1 MGHAWSRWAV
11 RLAALVTLAIAALFA
26 PSIADAA
33 LSWSQPIAV
42 DHNGQQRLAGLACSS
57 GTRCV
62 AIDGLGQTVT
72 FNPASPSGAAP
83 VVRSANATLLGIACP
98 SDNQCTVVDS
108 GGHAITFDPASS
120 GGATTATITSA
131 PGGLVSIA
139 CPGVHQ
145 CTTLDQSGNVETFDP
160 TSPGTVTPVLIDAT
174 NGPAA
179 IQCPSTGECVAL
191 FNNLGAH
198 TSHAVAF
205 DPGSPATQ
213 TSNNLTVFLVDMSCP
228 SITRC
233 TAVAPLSGEQYS
245 FDPTKTTAPDHSTID
260 SGHELMRVACSVST
274 QCTAV
279 DTAGQ
284 EVSFDPTVPSA
295 LTPVFLGAG
304 SLNGIACPTSSQCT
318 AVGDLGQ
325 EATFNPTTTT
335 APSAVT
341 VDPSNEL
348 TGVACPSAS
357 QCTAIDR
364 VGQIVTFD
372 PSTLSTHTP
381 LRIDGTRGLT
391 SISCPSSGQCTTV
404 DFLGDALTFDPVTPG
419 APTPSVIT
427 GNILPG
433 GLSCPSLGQCT
444 LVDFAGE
451 TTFDPHAP
459 ASKSS
464 VVIGGGA
471 NYVDTSCPTS
481 GQCTVVNASGQA
493 ATFNPAFPGSP
504 SAVAIDGSTGI
515 AGVSCPSTTL
525 CVAADAAGRVIVFD
539 PKNLGGASAHTIDSG
554 LPFTDIAC
562 PSTTF
567 CVASDAAGDVVEGN
581 PATATWTHDPVP
593 SSGALRSVA
602 CASDAECVVVDG
614 TGRAFV
620 GVPLPT
626 VSSAPSITGT
636 AVKGQTLSGQHGT
649 WSSAPTGYAYA
660 WQRCDT
666 AGNNC
671 TAIAGAAGTSYT
683 LAAADV
689 GHTIRVRVTAS
700 NIVGAGAPAL
710 SPATAVVQASGSPV
724 IRTRPRVTGKARL
737 GAQLSVTTG
746 TWSGVG
752 PISFSY
758 HWQVCRP
765 ACSNIATATRNTL
778 RLTAAQAG
786 FRVRVIVTARN
797 GFGTTSATSDRS
809 GPISPTAAQI
819 RTALLRAAVPTGL
832 NARIAA
838 ILARGGVTVSFAAP
852 AAGAGQ
858 LAWYYVPR
866 GTHLAAARKPTL
878 VASGRMSTTR
888 ARRIHV
894 RLKLTGPGRRLLRL
908 ANSRT
913 LTATATYTLRGGLRA
928 TARQAI
934 VLR

>member
-1 MGHAWSRWAV
+1 MRSWVAV
-11 RLAALVTLAIAALFA
+11 AALFA
-26 PSIADAA
+26 PSVADAA
-33 LSWSQPIAV
+33 LSWSQPITV
-42 DHNGQQRLAGLACSS
+42 DHNGQQRLGGLACSS
-57 GTRCV
+57 STRCV

-98 SDNQCTVVDS
+98 SDQQCTVVDS

-120 GGATTATITSA
+120 GGATRAAITSA

-145 CTTLDQSGNVETFDP
+145 CTTLDQSGSVETFDP
-160 TSPGTVTPVLIDAT
+160 ASPGTVTPFVIDAT
-174 NGPAA
+174 NGPSA

-228 SITRC
+228 SLTRC

-245 FDPTKTTAPDHSTID
+245 LDPTNTTAPDHSTID

-295 LTPVFLGAG
+295 LTPVSVSGGGALGG
-304 SLNGIACPTSSQCT
+304 VACPTSGQCT
-318 AVGDLGQ
+318 AVGDRGQ
-325 EATFNPTTTT
+325 EVTFSPSTTT

-348 TGVACPSAS
+348 TGVACPAAS
-357 QCTAIDR
+357 QCTASDR
-364 VGQIVTFD
+364 VGQVVTFD
-372 PSTLSTHTP
+372 PSTLSTQAP
-381 LRIDGTRGLT
+381 ARIDGTRGQT
-391 SISCPSSGQCTTV
+391 GISCPSASQCTTL
-404 DFLGDALTFDPVTPG
+404 DILGKALTFNPLSPGTPTASPVTANPVVG
-419 APTPSVIT
+419 PLVCPT
-427 GNILPG
+427 
-433 GLSCPSLGQCT
+433 LGQCT
-444 LVDFAGE
+444 LVDLAGE
-451 TTFDPHAP
+451 TTFDPNAP
-459 ASKSS
+459 GTPPS
-464 VVIGGGA
+464 VPISGGG
-471 NYVDTSCPTS
+471 NYTDVSCPTS

-515 AGVSCPSTTL
+515 AGVSCPSASL
-525 CVAADAAGRVIVFD
+525 CVAADGAGRVIVFD
-539 PKNLGGASAHTIDSG
+539 PMILAGASAHTIDSG

-567 CVASDAAGDVVEGN
+567 CAASDAAGDVVEGN
-581 PATATWTHDPVP
+581 PATGTWTHDPVP
-593 SSGALRSVA
+593 SAGALRSVA
-602 CASDAECVVVDG
+602 CASDVECVVVDG

-636 AVKGQTLSGQHGT
+636 PVKGQTLSGQHGT
-649 WSSAPTGYAYA
+649 WSSAPTSYAYA

-689 GHTIRVRVTAS
+689 SHTIRVRVTAS
-700 NIVGAGAPAL
+700 NMGGAGAPAL

-724 IRTRPRVTGKARL
+724 IRMRPRVTSKARL

-746 TWSGVG
+746 TWTGVG

-758 HWQVCRP
+758 RWQVCRP
-765 ACSNIATATRNTL
+765 ACSNIAGATRNTL

-786 FRVRVIVTARN
+786 FRVRVIVAVRN
-797 GFGTTSATSDRS
+797 GFGTTSATSDQF

-819 RTALLRAAVPTGL
+819 RAALLRAAVPTGL

-838 ILARGGVTVSFAAP
+838 ILAGGGVTVSFAAP

-866 GTHLAAARKPTL
+866 GAHLAGARKATL
-878 VASGRMSTTR
+878 VASGRMNTTR
-888 ARRIHV
+888 ARRIRV
-894 RLKLTGPGRRLLRL
+894 RLKLTGAGRRLLRL